1 MLFPTAPSPLASS
14 SCCGRRAAI
23 SLNGLFLLFEPEGVE
38 RDTCDL
44 DNSESDSWQIT
55 DGMARTTKTGNE
67 DLVVLIDECHATVLR
82 NEAGD
87 SFVVL
92 LELNSHTLS
101 DGRVR
106 LLGLNSDLLDDDTG
120 SVRSTLEGLSPLG
133 DLICLVEV
141 VIGPSIVLGMKR
153 GKSTCSIFCGS

>member
-1 MLFPTAPSPLASS
+1 MLFPTAPSPLPSS

-38 RDTCDL
+38 GDSSDL
-44 DNSESDSWQIT
+44 DNSESDTWQIT
-55 DGMARTTKTGNE
+55 DGMAGTTETGNE

-92 LELNSHTLS
+92 LKLNSDTLS
-101 DGRVR
+101 DGRVG

-141 VIGPSIVLGMKR
+141 VIGPSIVLG
-153 GKSTCSIFCGS
+153 

>member
-1 MLFPTAPSPLASS
+1 
-14 SCCGRRAAI
+14 
-23 SLNGLFLLFEPEGVE
+23 
-38 RDTCDL
+38 
-44 DNSESDSWQIT
+44 
-55 DGMARTTKTGNE
+55 MAGTTETGNE

-92 LELNSHTLS
+92 LELNSDTLS
-101 DGRVR
+101 DGGVG

-141 VIGPSIVLGMKR
+141 VIGPSIVLG
-153 GKSTCSIFCGS
+153 